1 MAGFH
6 LQAHL
11 FQLIDPILQIL
22 QQHDSV
28 GKSPSIYG
36 SEWD

>member
-1 MAGFH
+1 MACFH
-6 LQAHL
+6 LQARL
-11 FQLIDPILQIL
+11 FQLTDPILQIL

-28 GKSPSIYG
+28 GKSLSIYG